1 MTIVRAMVR
10 EDVSGGLF
18 TRDWAEAI
26 YNMWLSSVCT
36 DRYDPVPEFPCRQY
50 VTRENCIHILYIHR
64 TVTQYTPTLVPGT
77 FYTLVLRGSGGC
89 YHFYISAC
97 CMLFTLDNP
106 LQSLYRPA
114 CLTGC
119 SNFTCV
125 YHQQAHSVFNLVLLI
140 GWSKWTLAYKN
151 MRVSWNN

>member
-1 MTIVRAMVR
+1 MEGVVGVLATVHRDDYCPGHGEGGCI
-10 EDVSGGLF
+10 GGLF

-64 TVTQYTPTLVPGT
+64 TVTLYTPTLVHGS

-89 YHFYISAC
+89 YHFYRSAC

-106 LQSLYRPA
+106 LQPLYRPA

-119 SNFTCV
+119 SNLTCV
-125 YHQQAHSVFNLVLLI
+125 YHQTI
-140 GWSKWTLAYKN
+140 TLC
-151 MRVSWNN
+151 V